1 MKLTTRHYVGIALG
15 ITIIIANFLFFLGQN
30 IFYFVLGIA
39 AVVIALPFLA
49 SSMIEVGR
57 EKEAEEMFLEFSR
70 NLVESVK
77 AGTPISK
84 SIINVRGKDYGS
96 LTVNINKLANQIA
109 LGIPL
114 KQAFFTFAKDV
125 NNKVITRSI
134 ALITEAEQSGGKID
148 TILESV
154 AKNVAE
160 VEYIKKERKTAM
172 YNMIV
177 ELYIIFFIFLIIMI
191 VLQNKLIPQLTKTMM
206 VAGTGSFGG
215 VGIGGMAGEGT
226 QQQSI
231 EMMNKIFLALIIV
244 QGFFAGLVTGKLAEG
259 NLKAGLKH
267 SAIIVAIAYLLTTG
281 VKAFM

>member
-15 ITIIIANFLFFLGQN
+15 IGIIIANFLFFLGQN

-160 VEYIKKERKTAM
+160 VEDIKKERKTAM

-226 QQQSI
+226 QQQNI